1 MEDIG
6 EEQLKRTL
14 AFDQYCRFATT
25 RDIINVNKDS
35 REKFRILDVGG
46 RGNLL
51 QEFMPEDDVSYLDPL
66 IDSDDDNYVE
76 GDGCDIPLEDG
87 SFDFVV
93 SSDVFEHIEPSRR
106 KLFLMENL
114 RVAKL
119 GVILGAPFYSKE
131 VELAEKN
138 ANDSYRLISRGDDH
152 FWLKEHIENGLPRND
167 EVEDLLRANEHDF
180 QKIPINNL
188 CLWEQ
193 MLCSTFILL
202 AAGKLDRA
210 EDFNQFYNEQLYPYD
225 HDEDSYR
232 TIYFIKKAKDLKNL
246 PFEQGGIS
254 TSLHLEAIKN
264 NFSLLYQVYLED
276 KERYEL
282 LKKEYQENEIL
293 VIKKNEEIEAKQQ
306 QLEHLKKELRAS
318 TEEIQRIH
326 SSRSW
331 RITGPLR
338 TTGMTVRKL
347 VDLANRTRTPG
358 SS

>member
-6 EEQLKRTL
+6 EEQLRRTL

-25 RDIINVNKDS
+25 RDIININRNDQE
-35 REKFRILDVGG
+35 RYRILDVGG

-51 QEFMPEDDVSYLDPL
+51 QNFMPEDDVFYLDPL
-66 IDSDDDNYVE
+66 IDSDDHNYIE

-114 RVAKL
+114 RVARL
-119 GVILGAPFYSKE
+119 GVILGAPFYSEE

-152 FWLKEHIENGLPRND
+152 FWLKEHIENGLPRNE
-167 EVEDLLRANEHDF
+167 EVEDPLRANGYDF

-193 MLCSTFILL
+193 MLCSSFILL
-202 AAGKLDRA
+202 AADKLDKA
-210 EDFNQFYNEQLYPYD
+210 KEFNQFYNEQLYPYD
-225 HDEDSYR
+225 HDEGSYR
-232 TIYFIKKAKDLKNL
+232 TIYFIKKEKDLKNL
-246 PFEQGGIS
+246 SFEKDGVS

-264 NFSLLYQVYLED
+264 NFNLLSQVYLED
-276 KERYEL
+276 KEKYEQL
-282 LKKEYQENEIL
+282 RKDYQEKEIL

-306 QLEHLKKELRAS
+306 HLEHLKKELRTS
-318 TEEIQRIH
+318 REEIQRIH

-331 RITGPLR
+331 QITRPLR
-338 TTGMTVRKL
+338 AAGMTVRRL
-347 VDLANRTRTPG
+347 VELANRTRTPG
-358 SS
+358 AS